1 MTTDRMP
8 YMLYRMAPIPITFP
22 DLEGYFCH
30 LCLYSLCRRRGV
42 MFLLLSSRLRSRFLF
57 VPYQIYTVFQ
67 CIFSTAFST
76 AFRPHFRQQVELE
89 RTVRFQQFLAHL
101 LSCHSRQR
109 ERLHASVRLSVC
121 WFVCLSP
128 KRKMRFSQTLSNS
141 EAVMVSIVDL

>member
-1 MTTDRMP
+1 MP

-67 CIFSTAFST
+67 KHATTFSTASWT
-76 AFRPHFRQQVELE
+76 

>member
-57 VPYQIYTVFQ
+57 VPYQYTL
-67 CIFSTAFST
+67 CSKNM
-76 AFRPHFRQQVELE
+76 RPHFRQQVELE